1 LERKLAI
8 FLSYLFHPLWMPF
21 YMVLLL
27 FWMNLQGAVITSI
40 QAWMYIALVVI
51 INTLLLPVLLIY
63 LLKRMKI
70 IQSMSL
76 ENKQDRLFPFFIAG
90 LFYFTTWFVFN
101 SLNIFPFLE
110 MVFIISTTL
119 VLLAAIINMVWKIS
133 IHNMSM
139 GAVSMAVLF
148 LTASHYILSPW
159 PVYFAFI
166 LAGLVGFARLKL
178 KSHTPAQIY
187 SGFLLGALVVVF
199 FVFIG

>member
-1 LERKLAI
+1 
-8 FLSYLFHPLWMPF
+8 
-21 YMVLLL
+21 MVLLL
-27 FWMNLQGAVITSI
+27 FWMNLHGSIITSM

-70 IQSMSL
+70 TQSMSL
-76 ENKQDRLFPFFIAG
+76 EHKQDRLFPFFITG
-90 LFYFTTWFVFN
+90 IFYFTTWFVFN
-101 SLNIFPFLE
+101 SLSIFPFLE
-110 MVFIISTTL
+110 LVFIISTTL
-119 VLLAAIINMVWKIS
+119 GLLAAIINTVWKIS

-139 GAVSMAVLF
+139 GAVSVAVLF

-159 PVYFAFI
+159 PVYLVFI
-166 LAGLVGFARLKL
+166 LSGLLGFSRLKL